1 MSTAAAAGGDME
13 AGFAKLQ
20 GEDFEY
26 YMQTYSIVLG
36 RNSKKSTVDV
46 DLSSL
51 GGGMNISRHHARI
64 FYDFARRRFA
74 LEVLGK
80 NGCLVEG
87 VLHLPGNP
95 PVKLDSQD
103 LLQIGDKEFYFLL
116 PVRSILGGPVGP
128 RHYPNHA
135 TPGPVVP
142 HYNNYHLGP
151 GPVKKAPRREYYE
164 EEFDDEDDV
173 GGRKMRRDG
182 YDGYGYAGGK
192 SSLSAP
198 MDKKSEGRSRV
209 DRDADNLQLQ
219 QLEEK
224 DVVSSVAT
232 VLSDLCGPGEWMPME
247 KLHTEKDLWY
257 PAAPPR
263 VVVLAKMALF
273 AVEIAEHK
281 DWSWQ
286 ITLHCSCITLL
297 MAVVASSMLDRRDDL
312 IPNPN
317 LNRYDF
323 PITIDLHQ
331 GSTLSPYLFTL
342 ILDVLTE
349 QIQEIAPR
357 CMLFADDIV
366 LLGESREELNERL
379 ETWKRALETHGFR
392 LSRSK
397 SEYMEC
403 KFNKRR
409 RVSNSEVKIGDHI
422 IPQVTRFK
430 YLGSVIQDDGEIEG
444 DVNHRIQ
451 AGWMK
456 WRKASGV
463 LCDAKVPI
471 KLKEKFYRTAVRPTI
486 LYGTECWAVKSQ
498 HENKVGVA
506 EMRMLRWMC
515 GKTRQ
520 DKIRNET
527 IRERVGVA
535 PIVEKMVENRLRWF
549 GHVERRPVDS
559 VVRRVDQMERRQT
572 IRGRGRPKKTIR
584 EVIKKDLELS
594 DLDRSMLLEQY
605 SSVWHHNRVRRYL
618 TSEDWPGPESKGKPW
633 YGLLM
638 LLRKYPEH
646 FVINTRSK
654 GRVTHEFV
662 SLVSLLS

>member
-1 MSTAAAAGGDME
+1 MSSAAVGGDVE

-128 RHYPNHA
+128 RHYPNHSA
-135 TPGPVVP
+135 PPGTVVP
-142 HYNNYHLGP
+142 HYNYHLSSGP

-164 EEFDDEDDV
+164 EDFDDEDDV
-173 GGRKMRRDG
+173 GARKIRRDG
-182 YDGYGYAGGK
+182 YDGYGYPGGK

-247 KLHTEKDLWY
+247 KLH
-257 PAAPPR
+257 
-263 VVVLAKMALF
+263 
-273 AVEIAEHK
+273 AE
-281 DWSWQ
+281 
-286 ITLHCSCITLL
+286 
-297 MAVVASSMLDRRDDL
+297 
-312 IPNPN
+312 
-317 LNRYDF
+317 
-323 PITIDLHQ
+323 
-331 GSTLSPYLFTL
+331 
-342 ILDVLTE
+342 
-349 QIQEIAPR
+349 
-357 CMLFADDIV
+357 
-366 LLGESREELNERL
+366 
-379 ETWKRALETHGFR
+379 
-392 LSRSK
+392 
-397 SEYMEC
+397 
-403 KFNKRR
+403 
-409 RVSNSEVKIGDHI
+409 
-422 IPQVTRFK
+422 
-430 YLGSVIQDDGEIEG
+430 
-444 DVNHRIQ
+444 
-451 AGWMK
+451 
-456 WRKASGV
+456 
-463 LCDAKVPI
+463 
-471 KLKEKFYRTAVRPTI
+471 
-486 LYGTECWAVKSQ
+486 
-498 HENKVGVA
+498 
-506 EMRMLRWMC
+506 
-515 GKTRQ
+515 
-520 DKIRNET
+520 
-527 IRERVGVA
+527 
-535 PIVEKMVENRLRWF
+535 
-549 GHVERRPVDS
+549 
-559 VVRRVDQMERRQT
+559 
-572 IRGRGRPKKTIR
+572 
-584 EVIKKDLELS
+584 
-594 DLDRSMLLEQY
+594 LLEQY
-605 SSVWHHNRVRRYL
+605 SSVWHHSRVKRYL
-618 TSEDWPGPESKGKPW
+618 TSEDSSGPESKGKPW

-654 GRVTHEFV
+654 GRVTLEFV